1 MNNIPQN
8 TNEKNIPQ
16 NTRSTPN
23 ENYIIPIPIVRLLPY
38 TISPKKRQEGNDWN
52 LEISGSNNGTHF
64 TQQQK
69 KLNCNFHYESC
80 VKLKDK
86 MTEWF
91 FQFKIIEWFFQFI
104 YKVVTK

>member
-1 MNNIPQN
+1 MNNILQN

-23 ENYIIPIPIVRLLPY
+23 ENYIIPIPIVRLLSY
-38 TISPKKRQEGNDWN
+38 TVSPQKKKRQEGNDWN
-52 LEISGSNNGTHF
+52 LEVSGSNNGTHF

-69 KLNCNFHYESC
+69 KLNCNFHYESSI
-80 VKLKDK
+80 KLNDK
-86 MTEWF
+86 MT
-91 FQFKIIEWFFQFI
+91 EWFFQFI